1 MLRRQDQGVNEIDIK
16 GTAFVNGNTKGS
28 ESEITL
34 KSDTFPTK
42 EQAATYQ

>member
-1 MLRRQDQGVNEIDIK
+1 MLRRYGQGVNEIDIK
-16 GTAFVNGNTKGS
+16 GTAFVNGSIKGS

-42 EQAATYQ
+42 E